1 MEHGTVSKGELT
13 RSSILEG
20 AYQRF
25 LYMDEAEYR
34 TRVGF
39 MRRGRLMGGGH
50 THRTERKRGSGCR
63 LACTLYSTAGKPGFT
78 RDTSDR
84 EECEFVR

>member
-25 LYMDEAEYR
+25 LIYGR
-34 TRVGF
+34 SGIPHP
-39 MRRGRLMGGGH
+39 RRFQAPRPAYGGGH

-63 LACTLYSTAGKPGFT
+63 LARTLYSTAGKPGFT
-78 RDTSDR
+78 RDTSDP